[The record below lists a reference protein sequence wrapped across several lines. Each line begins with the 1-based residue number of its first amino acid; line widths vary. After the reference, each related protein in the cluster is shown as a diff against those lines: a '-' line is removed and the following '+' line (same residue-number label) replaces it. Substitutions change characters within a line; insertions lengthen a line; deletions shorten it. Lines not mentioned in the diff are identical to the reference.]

1 MEVVFRFLFVVI
13 NVVLWR
19 FEKIKYRKNEVFF
32 DVIEFVNLLVSKNK
46 YIKGIFW
53 LINIIC
59 L

>member
-32 DVIEFVNLLVSKNK
+32 DVIEFVNLLVSKK
-46 YIKGIFW
+46 KRY
-53 LINIIC
+53 
-59 L
+59 